1 MWLATTCL
9 VASCASAPD
18 DDRSAAERLTDAV
31 FDVAAAPVAVV
42 VDTVAGPA
50 LDEAEDVANRIHE
63 FRQSRRHRRDARA
76 LCLAAPK
83 IYAGACATAF
93 PEFHSAAPDAERGE
107 APPEPR
113 GAPPAGVANGR
124 GSTPPNAPTGATTAP
139 DRRDTDESATD
150 APVLNWM
157 RLDASLRAYEGLSLD
172 PYKDGGGTW
181 HICVGHAL
189 QVDEADCGA
198 LLRAD
203 MREGAR
209 IAAATV
215 GADTW
220 AALDPVRRE
229 ALAHLGFATSLP
241 TFVDLVAAVRRG
253 DWQAAGDEVLDSEW
267 ARTVGATRANDV
279 ADQLRTGET

>member
-1 MWLATTCL
+1 MTRPRSILLLATCL
-9 VASCASAPD
+9 AASCASAPD

-31 FDVAAAPVAVV
+31 FDAAAAPVAVV

-63 FRQSRRHRRDARA
+63 FRKSRQKRRDARA
-76 LCLAAPK
+76 LCLAAPQ
-83 IYAGACATAF
+83 IYLGACEIAF
-93 PEFHSAAPDAERGE
+93 PEFHE
-107 APPEPR
+107 APPQGRKPT
-113 GAPPAGVANGR
+113 PPAPRMAPGGEARRDRPAR
-124 GSTPPNAPTGATTAP
+124 GTTAP
-139 DRRDTDESATD
+139 DGRDTAEGATD
-150 APVLNWM
+150 GPVLNWM

-172 PYKDGGGTW
+172 PYRDGGGTW

-189 QVDEADCGA
+189 RVDEADCGA

-229 ALAHLGFATSLP
+229 ALAHLGFATTLP

-253 DWQAAGDEVLDSEW
+253 DWQAAGDEVLDSGW
-267 ARTVGATRANDV
+267 ARTVGETRANDV